1 MDNIE
6 RIGAVLASL
15 RQDCPGF
22 RSAVLATEDGLVL
35 ACSNPVNEE
44 MQAATATY
52 ITQVVEQHLGLLNGG
67 DCAELAIR
75 TTVATWHIARLK
87 NGRVLMVSADP
98 GCLPGMLR
106 LLARRSVADLDLLP
120 QDGMDEALARLA

>member
-1 MDNIE
+1 MDNIQ
-6 RIGAVLASL
+6 RIAVVLASL

-52 ITQVVEQHLGLLNGG
+52 ITQVVEQHLGLLSGG
-67 DCAELAIR
+67 DCAELTVR
-75 TTVATWHIARLK
+75 TNVATWQIARLK
-87 NGRVLMVSADP
+87 NGRVLMASADFD
-98 GCLPGMLR
+98 CLPGMLR
-106 LLARRSVADLDLLP
+106 LLVRCAGADLDLLP